1 MENIFKHIQSIITIV
16 SLLVTGIFWV
26 FTMNGIPKR
35 VEKLEIAVDEIK
47 VQQIKNDTKVDTI
60 LEDTKFI
67 KQLVMQKHI

>member
-16 SLLVTGIFWV
+16 AVLVTGVFWV

-35 VEKLEIAVDEIK
+35 VERLETDVEGIK
-47 VQQIKNDTKVDTI
+47 VQLHKNEAKTDII

-67 KQLVMQKHI
+67 KQLIMQKHI

>member
-16 SLLVTGIFWV
+16 SLLVTGAFWV

-35 VEKLEIAVDEIK
+35 VHKLEVEVEEMK
-47 VQQIKNDTKVDTI
+47 VQLNKNDTKTDII

-67 KQLVMQKHI
+67 KQLVVQKHI